1 MPSKKTNVDWEK
13 LLRQIKEDAKSKD
26 WMSRSVE
33 RKRAIDLSPQDL
45 EDMWVEVTKKKI
57 AEHKREIGILQRKLR
72 ELLGDE
78 YDENS

>member
-13 LLRQIKEDAKSKD
+13 LLRQMKEDAKSKD

-33 RKRAIDLSPQDL
+33 RKRAVDLSPQDL
-45 EDMWVEVTKKKI
+45 EDMWVAVTKKKI
-57 AEHKREIGILQRKLR
+57 AEHKREIEILQRKLR